1 MDAHPLPRHSI
12 TTVNLFFSIFGWL
25 AIWECRPAFA
35 AASSPGVDVIR
46 GPYLQS
52 GTTTNIIVRWRTD
65 VPTDSQVQFGLA
77 ASALNLTAL
86 SSDFVTDHRVLLANL
101 APNTKY
107 FYTIGTSDQVL
118 AGGTN
123 HYFVTA
129 PVEPKPTRIWAI
141 GDSGTASAFRYGSW
155 DVRDAYRAYAAGRE
169 TDVWLMLG
177 DNAYGSGTDEEY
189 QLAVFET
196 YPGFLRRNSLWSTIG
211 NHDAL
216 SPSTYFDIF
225 SLPRDGRAGGLASG
239 TENYYSFDYS
249 DIHFVC
255 LDSELSANEPGS
267 PMLSWLEADLAA
279 NTKLWTIAFWHS
291 PPYNFGTH
299 NSDSLGDTW
308 GHLVQMRE
316 NVVPILENYGIDLV
330 LCGHSHTYERS
341 FLLNGHHGY
350 SDTLTPRMIK
360 DSGNGRS
367 DEDGAYRKSTVGSG
381 AQEGA
386 VYVVAGSSGWVTP
399 DTDIPAYLHPAMF
412 IKLKELGSM
421 VIDVNSNRLD
431 ARFLRETGAIDDYFT
446 IIKGGEPEPFRMAQ
460 FRVQDGLIA
469 ARWNSVAGGVYR
481 IQSTP
486 SLEDPDWSDVSE
498 DIEATGNSTTWLG
511 FVEHPEKSFFR
522 VWKVN

>member
-1 MDAHPLPRHSI
+1 MTTFNTLASI
-12 TTVNLFFSIFGWL
+12 CGWL
-25 AIWECRPAFA
+25 VAWEARPAFA
-35 AASSPGVDVIR
+35 AEPSSGADVIR

-65 VPTDSQVQFGLA
+65 ALTDSQVRFGLV
-77 ASALNLTAL
+77 ASALNWTLLDT
-86 SSDFVTDHRVLLANL
+86 DNVTDHSVTLTNL

-107 FYTIGTSDQVL
+107 YYSIGTSDFVL

-123 HYFVTA
+123 HYFTTA

-141 GDSGTASAFRYGSW
+141 GDSGTASALSYGCYE
-155 DVRDAYRAYAAGRE
+155 VRDAYRTFAAGRE

-177 DNAYGSGTDEEY
+177 DNAYGIGTDEEY
-189 QLAVFET
+189 QVAVFET
-196 YPGFLRRNSLWSTIG
+196 YPGFLRRNSLWPTIG
-211 NHDAL
+211 NHDAVTPAAYL
-216 SPSTYFDIF
+216 GIF
-225 SLPRDGRAGGLASG
+225 SLPTDGRAGGVASG

-255 LDSELSANEPGS
+255 LDSEMSDKSPGS
-267 PMLSWLEADLAA
+267 PMLTWLEADLAA

-299 NSDSLGDTW
+299 NSDEPLDTA

-341 FLLNGHHGY
+341 FLINGHHGY
-350 SDTLTPRMIK
+350 SDTLTPQMIK
-360 DSGNGRS
+360 DSGNGHP
-367 DEDGAYRKSTVGSG
+367 DDTGPYRKGTLGPG
-381 AQEGA
+381 PQEGA

-399 DTDIPAYLHPAMF
+399 DLPTLPAYLHPAMF

-431 ARFLRETGAIDDYFT
+431 AKFLRETGEIGDYFT
-446 IIKGGEPEPFRMAQ
+446 IIKGGGPEHFRVAQ

-469 ARWNSVAGGVYR
+469 ARWNSVNGGVYR
-481 IQSTP
+481 VQSTR
-486 SLEDPDWSDVSE
+486 SLENPDWFDVSE
-498 DIEATGNSTTWLG
+498 DIEATGSATTWLG
-511 FVEHPEKSFFR
+511 FAEDPEKSFFR
-522 VWKVN
+522 VQKVN